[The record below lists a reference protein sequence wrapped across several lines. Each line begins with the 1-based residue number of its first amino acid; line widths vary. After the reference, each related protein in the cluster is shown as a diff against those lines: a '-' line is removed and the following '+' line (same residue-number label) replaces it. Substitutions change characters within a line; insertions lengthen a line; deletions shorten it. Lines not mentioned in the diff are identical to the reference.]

1 MKMENTRGSRGNQI
15 FFSLFS
21 SSASL
26 SFLLSLP
33 SLLPFF
39 FFFFLFFLP
48 LSSIRSLGE
57 SCRASQGE
65 SCVTQLG
72 GPLLVSLQDLG
83 KAGLGHTRHFLS
95 SRIGAHLHFLTAL
108 PKKSPPFLR
117 SQIPTSHLFGNALAW
132 RSSPL
137 PFLSCPPPSLCSQ
150 AAVILRVIFKL
161 EDHAAFPREQRH
173 LLFTFRKGH
182 THLFSWAF
190 WWSPGL
196 QQLRLPQKHSA
207 SYSLSRLQD
216 APLRGQE

>member
-1 MKMENTRGSRGNQI
+1 M
-15 FFSLFS
+15 
-21 SSASL
+21 
-26 SFLLSLP
+26 
-33 SLLPFF
+33 
-39 FFFFLFFLP
+39 
-48 LSSIRSLGE
+48 
-57 SCRASQGE
+57 
-65 SCVTQLG
+65 SCVTG
-72 GPLLVSLQDLG
+72 GELCDSAGRAPPRFLAGSGEGWPGSHKTFPFIQDWG
-83 KAGLGHTRHFLS
+83 S
-95 SRIGAHLHFLTAL
+95 PAL
-108 PKKSPPFLR
+108 PHCSAQEIPAFP
-117 SQIPTSHLFGNALAW
+117 QIPTSHLFGNALAW

-196 QQLRLPQKHSA
+196 QQLRLPQKHGA